1 MCRVRVN
8 YISRR
13 TLVMAHHTVL
23 PPRPANIRVLFQ
35 VGSLKHD
42 YKVMHQKALSQLSL
56 DPY

>member
-1 MCRVRVN
+1 
-8 YISRR
+8 
-13 TLVMAHHTVL
+13 MAHHTVL